1 MDLLVAAS
9 SRVLFPTSW
18 QEDGTKERGYVFVGW
33 YLYIYDK
40 PEAKIIKS
48 VFLSKPASLSLKTK
62 MESENA
68 SLAV

>member
-1 MDLLVAAS
+1 MGPKNVAMFLLV
-9 SRVLFPTSW
+9 
-18 QEDGTKERGYVFVGW
+18 DI
-33 YLYIYDK
+33 YIYDK